1 MKYIRMILCLLLCT
15 FLLAGCKVPTDTY
28 ISSSLDVIC
37 RGDYTQYSKMTG
49 KTSSELTTE
58 QKNFLEAQTDRL
70 LTALGGEGCSQEMR
84 SRYVNF
90 VKMVY
95 ASAKYEVTLSEE
107 SEDEASVKIWPAKI
121 LTAHTEEMKA
131 YSDKFREANEKFEYS
146 SLSQE
151 EYVDQYLDGMLGL
164 LGSYLTSPEYDEPQ
178 TITLRVEKDE
188 EGLKQIEPGT
198 MSRILEAMLPVP
210 G

>member
-1 MKYIRMILCLLLCT
+1 
-15 FLLAGCKVPTDTY
+15 
-28 ISSSLDVIC
+28 
-37 RGDYTQYSKMTG
+37 
-49 KTSSELTTE
+49 
-58 QKNFLEAQTDRL
+58 
-70 LTALGGEGCSQEMR
+70 
-84 SRYVNF
+84 
-90 VKMVY
+90 
-95 ASAKYEVTLSEE
+95 
-107 SEDEASVKIWPAKI
+107 
-121 LTAHTEEMKA
+121 MKA